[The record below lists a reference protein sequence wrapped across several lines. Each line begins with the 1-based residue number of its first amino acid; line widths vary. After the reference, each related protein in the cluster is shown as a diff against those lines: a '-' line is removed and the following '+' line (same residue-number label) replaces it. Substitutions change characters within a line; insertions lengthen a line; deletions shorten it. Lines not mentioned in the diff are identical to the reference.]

1 MASDIVR
8 LLGSLSLSDNP
19 IEKLEELKTV
29 IFAIH
34 PSVLASHIGNLS
46 FQQLFSL
53 LNTENGDQLELCCDI
68 LSRLLT
74 ALGPPAVLSNF
85 YTELSH
91 GLSHKAICVQ
101 CLSLQQLQLVSE
113 DNQAL
118 EELLR
123 RDDILHQIIRL
134 ISCDS
139 VDVSSKA
146 IKVISCLGQSAMG
159 LTALYTTTLL
169 QTLQQVMD
177 SNETVRF
184 RVYELLVKIRQM
196 SVVSLEYTYESGMLQ
211 QLLNEV
217 HKDDILLQLN
227 CIELLS
233 DLALSEH
240 CLVFLDQQGIISKLD
255 NMIASVESDPMAGLL
270 LPGLIKFFGGMARFH
285 PKEVCSEKSVFMNTV
300 LDNTS
305 NSAMASM
312 AIQTVGFIG
321 STPEGKVALDKW
333 GGKLSASVSD
343 IAAVLR
349 SGTTELK
356 INALQA
362 VERLLTLKVED
373 QTTELLA
380 LTEKWFN
387 LLGREPLRTI
397 LEITQQPFT
406 DLRCVAYQ
414 VFVAMATQQWA
425 QECMNKFP
433 GLTEFLLDRLTE
445 STKEGKDAK
454 HALVKTLAES
464 PFAANS
470 FGNPFYVK
478 LKAYCVQGPYF
489 LRAQAEVAMEGE

>member
-1 MASDIVR
+1 MATDIVR
-8 LLGSLSLSDNP
+8 LLGTLSLSDDP

-29 IFAIH
+29 VFAVH
-34 PSVLASHIGNLS
+34 PSVLENHIGNLS
-46 FQQLFSL
+46 FQQLFTL

-74 ALGPPAVLSNF
+74 ALGPSGVLSHFN
-85 YTELSH
+85 TELLH
-91 GLSHKAICVQ
+91 GLSHKASCVQ
-101 CLSLQQLQLVSE
+101 CLCLQQLQFVGE
-113 DNQAL
+113 DSQAL
-118 EELLR
+118 EELVR
-123 RDDILHQIIRL
+123 QDDILHQAIQL
-134 ISCDS
+134 IGCDS
-139 VDVSSKA
+139 LNVSQKA
-146 IKVISCLGQSAMG
+146 NNVVSCLGHSASG
-159 LTALYTTTLL
+159 LTALYTSTLL

-177 SNETVRF
+177 RNETVRF
-184 RVYELLVKIRQM
+184 RVYELLVKICQL
-196 SVVSLEYTYESGMLQ
+196 SVVALEYTHESGMLQ

-233 DLALSEH
+233 DLAMSEH
-240 CLVFLDQQGIISKLD
+240 CLVFLDQQGIIRRLD
-255 NMIASVESDPMAGLL
+255 DMIASVDTDPMAGLL

-285 PKEVCSEKSVFMNTV
+285 PKEVCSEKSIFMNTV
-300 LDNTS
+300 LDNTRNPALS
-305 NSAMASM
+305 NM

-333 GGKLSASVSD
+333 GGKLLSSVSD

-349 SGTTELK
+349 NGTTELK

-362 VERLLTLKVED
+362 VESLLTLRVED
-373 QTTELLA
+373 QTTELLM

-387 LLGREPLRTI
+387 LLSHEPLRTL
-397 LEITQQPFT
+397 LEIVQQPFT
-406 DLRCVAYQ
+406 DLRCAAYQ
-414 VFVAMATQQWA
+414 VFIAMATQQWA

-433 GLTEFLLDRLTE
+433 GFTEFLLDRLTE
-445 STKEGKDAK
+445 STKEGKDGK
-454 HALVKTLAES
+454 YTLVKTLAES

-489 LRAQAEVAMEGE
+489 IRAQAEVAMEGE